1 MLTENQKKYLKTIP
15 ADKIIKIVPFDP
27 KTRDIVKSIRQKI
40 NNDAGIKLGV
50 NFMGASALGISGQGD
65 IELYIFCPEKDFYIY
80 LPKLEH
86 IFGPKVQGINIIK
99 WQFKVDGHEIEMY
112 LTDSAIQSTQEQIKT
127 FEMLKNNSKLL
138 EEYEAIK
145 VSADG
150 QSFRKYM
157 TKKYDFFNKILKI
170 N

>member
-65 IELYIFCPEKDFYIY
+65 IELYIFLYQSQPYN
-80 LPKLEH
+80 
-86 IFGPKVQGINIIK
+86 Q
-99 WQFKVDGHEIEMY
+99 W
-112 LTDSAIQSTQEQIKT
+112 AI
-127 FEMLKNNSKLL
+127 L
-138 EEYEAIK
+138 
-145 VSADG
+145 
-150 QSFRKYM
+150 
-157 TKKYDFFNKILKI
+157 
-170 N
+170 